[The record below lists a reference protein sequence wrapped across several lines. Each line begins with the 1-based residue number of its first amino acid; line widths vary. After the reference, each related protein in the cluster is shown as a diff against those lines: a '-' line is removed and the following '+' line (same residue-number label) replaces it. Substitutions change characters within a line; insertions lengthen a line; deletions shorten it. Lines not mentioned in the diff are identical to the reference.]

1 MQRRPKPRIG
11 LFLRSLSVLVVGFNN
26 AFFKRQWRNIDAI
39 PAEGPTILAAN
50 HVSYI
55 DPVILAQFV
64 WDGARVPRYLAK
76 ASLFEIPVV
85 GWVIRRAGQ
94 IPVERGSRDAASS
107 LNAAADALRAGELVV
122 VYPEGTVTRD
132 PDFWP
137 MSAKTGLARLAL
149 LVPEAKVIPVG
160 QWGAQNAVDV
170 YHKRYRPLPR
180 KTVTISAGEPV
191 DLAKYAGAPPT
202 TQVLR
207 DITNAVMAAVRDQ
220 VAEIRGEPAPAEFA
234 RRPTDAG

>member
-11 LFLRSLSVLVVGFNN
+11 LFLRSLAVLVVGFNT
-26 AFFKRQWRNIDAI
+26 ALFKRRWRNIEAI
-39 PAEGPTILAAN
+39 PAEGPVIVAAN
-50 HVSYI
+50 HVSYV
-55 DPVILAQFV
+55 DPVILTYFV
-64 WDGARVPRYLAK
+64 WEAARVPRYLAK
-76 ASLFEIPVV
+76 VSLFKIPVV
-85 GWVIRRAGQ
+85 GWVIAKAGQ

-107 LNAAADALRAGELVV
+107 LDAAAAALRAGELVV

-160 QWGAQNAVDV
+160 QWGAQYAVDV
-170 YHKRYRPLPR
+170 YHKRYRPFPR
-180 KTVTISAGEPV
+180 KTVTVSAGAPV

-207 DITNAVMAAVRDQ
+207 EITNVIMVAVRDQ
-220 VAEIRGEPAPAEFA
+220 VAEIRGESAPAEFA
-234 RRPTDAG
+234 RRPAGAG

>member
-1 MQRRPKPRIG
+1 MQPRPKPRIG
-11 LFLRSLSVLVVGFNN
+11 PFLRSLSFLVVGFNN
-26 AFFKRQWRNIDAI
+26 AFFKRHWRHVDAI

-50 HVSYI
+50 HVSYV

-76 ASLFEIPVV
+76 ASLFKIPVV
-85 GWVIRRAGQ
+85 GWVIARAGQ
-94 IPVERGSRDAASS
+94 IPVERGSRDAAAS
-107 LNAAADALRAGELVV
+107 LDAAADALRAGELVV

-160 QWGAQNAVDV
+160 QWGAQNSVDV

-180 KTVTISAGEPV
+180 KAVTISAGEPV
-191 DLAKYAGAPPT
+191 DISKYAGAPPT
-202 TQVLR
+202 MQVLR
-207 DITNAVMAAVRDQ
+207 EITNAVMVAVRDQ

-234 RRPTDAG
+234 RRPTDAE

>member
-11 LFLRSLSVLVVGFNN
+11 LFLRALSVVVVGFNF
-26 AFFKRQWRNIDAI
+26 ALFRRRWRNLDAI
-39 PAEGPTILAAN
+39 PAEGPIIVAAN
-50 HVSYI
+50 HVSYV
-55 DPVILAQFV
+55 DPVILAHFV
-64 WDGARVPRYLAK
+64 WDAARVPRFLAK
-76 ASLFEIPVV
+76 ASLFNIPVV
-85 GWVIRRAGQ
+85 GWVIAKGGQ
-94 IPVERGSRDAASS
+94 IPVVRGSRDAASS
-107 LNAAADALRAGELVV
+107 LDAAAAALRSGEVVV

-170 YHKRYRPLPR
+170 YHKRYRPFPR
-180 KTVTISAGEPV
+180 KTVTVSAGRPV
-191 DLAKYAGAPPT
+191 DLSKYAGAAPT

-207 DITNAVMAAVRDQ
+207 DITTAVMVAVRDQ
-220 VAEIRGEPAPAEFA
+220 VAQIRGEAAPVEFA
-234 RRPTDAG
+234 RRPAGAG

>member
-1 MQRRPKPRIG
+1 MQRRPKPRVG
-11 LFLRSLSVLVVGFNN
+11 LFLRSLSVLVVGFNTG
-26 AFFKRQWRNIDAI
+26 FFKRRWRHIDAI
-39 PAEGPTILAAN
+39 PVEGPTIVAAN
-50 HVSYI
+50 HVSYV
-55 DPVILAQFV
+55 DPVIMTQFI
-64 WDGARVPRYLAK
+64 WDSARVPRYLAK
-76 ASLFEIPVV
+76 ASLFKIPVV
-85 GWVIRRAGQ
+85 GWVIGKAGQ
-94 IPVERGSRDAASS
+94 IPVERGSRDAAAS
-107 LNAAADALRAGELVV
+107 LDAAAAALRAGELVV

-137 MSAKTGLARLAL
+137 MSAKTGVARLAL

-160 QWGAQNAVDV
+160 QWGAQNSVDV

-191 DLAKYAGAPPT
+191 DLSKYAGVPPT

-207 DITNAVMAAVRDQ
+207 EITNAVMVAVRDQ

-234 RRPTDAG
+234 RRPMDAG

>member
-1 MQRRPKPRIG
+1 
-11 LFLRSLSVLVVGFNN
+11 
-26 AFFKRQWRNIDAI
+26 
-39 PAEGPTILAAN
+39 
-50 HVSYI
+50 
-55 DPVILAQFV
+55 
-64 WDGARVPRYLAK
+64 
-76 ASLFEIPVV
+76 
-85 GWVIRRAGQ
+85 
-94 IPVERGSRDAASS
+94 
-107 LNAAADALRAGELVV
+107 VV

-160 QWGAQNAVDV
+160 QWGAQNSVDV
-170 YHKRYRPLPR
+170 YHKHYRPLPR

-191 DLAKYAGAPPT
+191 DLSKYVGAAPT

-207 DITNAVMAAVRDQ
+207 EITDVVMVAVREQ

>member
-11 LFLRSLSVLVVGFNN
+11 LFLRALSVVVVGFNI
-26 AFFKRQWRNIDAI
+26 ALFRRRWRNLDAI
-39 PAEGPTILAAN
+39 PAEGPIIVAAN
-50 HVSYI
+50 HVSYV
-55 DPVILAQFV
+55 DPVILAHFV
-64 WDGARVPRYLAK
+64 WDAARVPRFLAK
-76 ASLFEIPVV
+76 ASLFNIPVV
-85 GWVIRRAGQ
+85 GWVIAKGGQ
-94 IPVERGSRDAASS
+94 IPVVRGSRDAASS
-107 LNAAADALRAGELVV
+107 LDAAAAALRSGEVVV

-170 YHKRYRPLPR
+170 YHKRYRPFPR
-180 KTVTISAGEPV
+180 KTVTVSAGRPV
-191 DLAKYAGAPPT
+191 DLSKYAGAAPT

-207 DITNAVMAAVRDQ
+207 DITTAVMVAVRDQ
-220 VAEIRGEPAPAEFA
+220 VAQIRGEAAPVEFA
-234 RRPTDAG
+234 RRPAGAG

>member
-1 MQRRPKPRIG
+1 MRA
-11 LFLRSLSVLVVGFNN
+11 LSVLVVGFDS
-26 AFFKRQWRNIDAI
+26 AMFKRQWRNVEGI
-39 PAEGPTILAAN
+39 PVDGPTLVAAN
-50 HVSYI
+50 HVSYV
-55 DPVILAQFV
+55 DPVILAQFI

-76 ASLFEIPVV
+76 ASLFRIPVV

-107 LNAAADALRAGELVV
+107 LEAAAAALRAGELVV

-170 YHKRYRPLPR
+170 YHKRYRPFPR
-180 KTVTISAGEPV
+180 KTVTVSAGPPV
-191 DLAKYAGAPPT
+191 DLSKYAGAAPT

-207 DITNAVMAAVRDQ
+207 ELTNAVMVAVRDQ

-234 RRPTDAG
+234 RRPASAG